1 MKYNTIKRLFDIP
14 FFQLQNNPLS
24 NAFNNKQNGQWIGES
39 SQSFIDKFTL
49 LSKAFLEL
57 GIQRNDKIAII
68 TEVNCTEW
76 HIIDMAIQQVG
87 AISVPVYPN
96 LSEADTSYIFNHA
109 SVKFCFV
116 SSQDLCK
123 KINKLKSELPQLK
136 DVYAF
141 NAGDVGNEF
150 SLSSLLSLGQKSDK
164 DDLLIEI
171 KNRIQFEDLVT
182 IIYTSGTTGKPKG
195 VMLSHKN
202 IISNIIY
209 TIDCVPTQLGVALSF
224 LPICHA
230 FERMATYLYQMVSVQ
245 IYFAESVEKLAENA
259 QEIHPHIM
267 TVVPRLIEKVY
278 DKIMVKAH
286 DLKGIKRNLFFWSL
300 ELVKNYEPFQKN
312 SFLFNF
318 KLSIARKLIFNKWKA
333 ALGGEIQ
340 VLICGS
346 AALQTRLI
354 RIFDAAGLPILE
366 GYGMTEASPIVSGA
380 KWVKE
385 GYQVGTTGK
394 PLKNI
399 TVKLAED
406 GEILI
411 KGDNVMMGYY
421 REPEMTAEVFSEDG
435 FFKTGDVGIINERGL
450 LRITDRKK
458 EMFKTSGG
466 KYIAPQTIENKM
478 KGSKFIEDFMVVGA
492 NEKMPCAFI
501 QPDFEFLKSW
511 IKEKGFTGIDVAS
524 NKTIIESKEVS
535 ERIQREVD
543 QVNQCLGKWEQIKKI
558 TIVPEIWSVEMGV
571 LTPTLKLKRNSLM
584 KLYER
589 EYQLMYNK

>member
-49 LSKAFLEL
+49 VSKALLEL

-68 TEVNCTEW
+68 SEVNCTEW

-87 AISVPVYPN
+87 AISVPIYPN
-96 LSEADTSYIFNHA
+96 LSEAETSYIFNHA
-109 SVKFCFV
+109 SVQFCFV
-116 SSQDLCK
+116 SSQDLLEK
-123 KINKLKSELPQLK
+123 MLQIKSELPQLK
-136 DVYAF
+136 SVYTF
-141 NAGDVGNEF
+141 NAGDTGNEF
-150 SLSSLLSLGQKSDK
+150 SLSSLLLSGQKSDK
-164 DDLLIEI
+164 DALLTEI
-171 KNRIQFEDLVT
+171 KNTIQYEDLVT

-209 TIDCVPTQLGVALSF
+209 TIDCVPPQLGVALSF

-230 FERMATYLYQMVSVQ
+230 FERMATYLYQLESIQ

-259 QEIHPHIM
+259 QEVHPHIM
-267 TVVPRLIEKVY
+267 TVVPRLLEKVY
-278 DKIMVKAH
+278 DKIMAKAH
-286 DLKGIKRNLFFWSL
+286 DLKGIKKNIFFWAL
-300 ELVKNYEPFQKN
+300 ELVENYEPFQKN
-312 SFLFNF
+312 SFLFNIQ
-318 KLSIARKLIFNKWKA
+318 LSMARKLIFNKWKA

-346 AALQTRLI
+346 AALQKRLI

-394 PLKNI
+394 VLKNI
-399 TVKLAED
+399 TAKIAED

-421 REPEMTAEVFSEDG
+421 REPEMTAEVFTEDG
-435 FFKTGDVGIINERGL
+435 FFKTGDVGNLNERGL
-450 LRITDRKK
+450 LSITDRKR

-466 KYIAPQTIENKM
+466 KYIAPQAIENKM
-478 KGSKFIEDFMVVGA
+478 KGSKFIEEALVVGA

-501 QPDFEFLKSW
+501 QPDFQFLKSW
-511 IKEKGFTGIDVAS
+511 IKEKGFADIDLSS
-524 NKTIIESKEVS
+524 NKAIIASKEVS
-535 ERIQREVD
+535 ERIQKEVE
-543 QVNQCLGKWEQIKKI
+543 QVNQGLGKWEQIKKF
-558 TIVPEIWSVEMGV
+558 TVVLETWSIEMGV
-571 LTPTLKLKRNSLM
+571 LTPTLKLKRNILM

-589 EYQLMYNK
+589 EYNVMYNK